1 MWGRGTIK
9 EGVELSTESQPVW
22 VSGKFSGEETER
34 EAENETEKGPV
45 GLLGMEAFL
54 CPLFLVCR
62 ERISASSFLSP
73 KRQVQT
79 VANQGRE
86 GMQRCGRRSQET
98 IVQPWGRVQVLPQE
112 MHRTIELKP
121 RKWKMSAFFIPE
133 KTTQSQTKGTRE
145 TRQDNLR

>member
-22 VSGKFSGEETER
+22 VSGKLSGEETER

-62 ERISASSFLSP
+62 EQISASSFLSP
-73 KRQVQT
+73 KRQVRT

-86 GMQRCGRRSQET
+86 GIQRAG
-98 IVQPWGRVQVLPQE
+98 G
-112 MHRTIELKP
+112 
-121 RKWKMSAFFIPE
+121 AA
-133 KTTQSQTKGTRE
+133 KTQ
-145 TRQDNLR
+145 

>member
-54 CPLFLVCR
+54 C
-62 ERISASSFLSP
+62 RILW
-73 KRQVQT
+73 
-79 VANQGRE
+79 
-86 GMQRCGRRSQET
+86 
-98 IVQPWGRVQVLPQE
+98 I
-112 MHRTIELKP
+112 
-121 RKWKMSAFFIPE
+121 
-133 KTTQSQTKGTRE
+133 
-145 TRQDNLR
+145 